1 MISQVTAI
9 KTLLA
14 ASFKRDT
21 ELNPEYVTIE
31 FAKRPEGDLWS
42 IVYSISWLFLVPA
55 KFHNSKNKKRVGNL
69 KENMRNFA

>member
-9 KTLLA
+9 KTLLT

-21 ELNPEYVTIE
+21 ELNPEYVAIE

-42 IVYSISWLFLVPA
+42 VIYSIS
-55 KFHNSKNKKRVGNL
+55 
-69 KENMRNFA
+69 

>member
-1 MISQVTAI
+1 MVSQVTAI

-14 ASFKRDT
+14 ASFKKDT

-42 IVYSISWLFLVPA
+42 IIYSIS
-55 KFHNSKNKKRVGNL
+55 
-69 KENMRNFA
+69 